1 MQIILL
7 MKKSLRHLPKH
18 KRDELKRVTEII
30 RDECPTVLMIVLFGS
45 HARGDWVE
53 DRHFEDNILH
63 EYMSDFDILVIVRSY
78 KIANSLDTWRRA
90 EARAHRLVHTWTNLI
105 VESSERVNKALARG
119 QYFFSDIK
127 KEGVLLYDS
136 GEFQLARPRKL
147 DPRERRG
154 LARAHFE
161 QWFTS
166 ARQFYG
172 SSEVNLRKRWYKL
185 AAFEL
190 HQAVERFYAAVLL
203 VFTNYKPR
211 IHDLE
216 KLSRMVAGQD
226 PAFLTVF
233 PKATPEEK
241 ECFDLLRRA
250 YVEARYNPAYKIT
263 KAQLEYLAERVR
275 KLQRLT
281 KKICEAKI
289 ESYLST

>member
-1 MQIILL
+1 

-18 KRDELKRVTEII
+18 KRDELKRVKEII
-30 RDECPTVLMIVLFGS
+30 LDECPTVLMIVLFGS

-53 DRHFEDNILH
+53 DRHVEDGILH
-63 EYMSDFDILVIVRSY
+63 EYLSDFDILVIVRSY
-78 KIANSLDTWRRA
+78 KIANSHDTWRHA
-90 EARAHRLVHTWTNLI
+90 EGRAHRLVHTWTNLI
-105 VESSERVNKALARG
+105 VESIERVNKALARG
-119 QYFFSDIK
+119 HYFFRDIK

-154 LARAHFE
+154 LARAHFK

-166 ARQFYG
+166 AKVFVRQFENGMRMREY
-172 SSEVNLRKRWYKL
+172 NN
-185 AAFEL
+185 AAFQL

-250 YVEARYNPAYKIT
+250 YVEARYNPAYQIT
-263 KAQLEYLAERVR
+263 KAQLEYLAGRVR

-289 ESYLST
+289 ESYLSP

>member
-1 MQIILL
+1 

-53 DRHFEDNILH
+53 DRHIEDGTLH
-63 EYMSDFDILVIVRSY
+63 EYMSDFDILVIVRSNQ
-78 KIANSLDTWRRA
+78 IVNSKDTWRRA
-90 EARAHRLVHTWTNLI
+90 ETRARRFPNRTWTNLI
-105 VESSERVNKALARG
+105 VESIETVNNALARG

-127 KEGVLLYDS
+127 KEGVLLYDT

-154 LARAHFE
+154 LARAHCK
-161 QWFTS
+161 QWYTS
-166 ARQFYG
+166 AKVFYLG
-172 SSEVNLRKRWYKL
+172 FEFYLKKRELKH

-190 HQAVERFYAAVLL
+190 HQAVEGFYDAVLL
-203 VFTNYKPR
+203 VFTNYRPR
-211 IHDLE
+211 LHDLE
-216 KLSRMVAGQD
+216 TLRHMVGGCD

-233 PKATPEEK
+233 PRATDEQK
-241 ECFDLLRRA
+241 ECFDLLKRA
-250 YVEARYNPAYKIT
+250 YIEARYSSAYQIT
-263 KAQLEYLAERVR
+263 ETQLEYLGARVTE
-275 KLQRLT
+275 LQRLAQE
-281 KKICEAKI
+281 ICEAKI

>member
-1 MQIILL
+1 

-30 RDECPTVLMIVLFGS
+30 LDECPTVLMIVLFGS

-53 DRHFEDNILH
+53 DRHIEDGILH
-63 EYMSDFDILVIVRSY
+63 EYLSDFDILVIVRSY
-78 KIANSLDTWRRA
+78 KIANSLDTWRHA

-105 VESSERVNKALARG
+105 VESIERVNKALARG
-119 QYFFSDIK
+119 QYFFRDIK

-136 GEFQLARPRKL
+136 GEFELARPRKL

-154 LARAHFE
+154 LARAHFQ
-161 QWFTS
+161 QWYTS
-166 ARQFYG
+166 AKQFYIQFECAFRRR
-172 SSEVNLRKRWYKL
+172 SYKI

-190 HQAVERFYAAVLL
+190 HQATERFYAAVLL

-216 KLSRMVAGQD
+216 KLSHMVGGHD

-233 PKATPEEK
+233 PKAAPEQK

-263 KAQLEYLAERVR
+263 KAQLEYLAGRVR

-289 ESYLST
+289 ESYLSA

>member
-1 MQIILL
+1 MN
-7 MKKSLRHLPKH
+7 R
-18 KRDELKRVTEII
+18 R
-30 RDECPTVLMIVLFGS
+30 
-45 HARGDWVE
+45 
-53 DRHFEDNILH
+53 
-63 EYMSDFDILVIVRSY
+63 EY
-78 KIANSLDTWRRA
+78 KN
-90 EARAHRLVHTWTNLI
+90 
-105 VESSERVNKALARG
+105 
-119 QYFFSDIK
+119 
-127 KEGVLLYDS
+127 
-136 GEFQLARPRKL
+136 
-147 DPRERRG
+147 
-154 LARAHFE
+154 
-161 QWFTS
+161 
-166 ARQFYG
+166 
-172 SSEVNLRKRWYKL
+172 

-216 KLSRMVAGQD
+216 KLSHMVAGHD

-233 PKATPEEK
+233 PKATPKEK

-263 KAQLEYLAERVR
+263 RAQLEYLGERVR